1 MEERKARTNWSKKGR
16 IKINKDSEEIREEE
30 RNREKRENK

>member
-16 IKINKDSEEIREEE
+16 IKINKYCEEIREEE
-30 RNREKRENK
+30 KRERRKEIG